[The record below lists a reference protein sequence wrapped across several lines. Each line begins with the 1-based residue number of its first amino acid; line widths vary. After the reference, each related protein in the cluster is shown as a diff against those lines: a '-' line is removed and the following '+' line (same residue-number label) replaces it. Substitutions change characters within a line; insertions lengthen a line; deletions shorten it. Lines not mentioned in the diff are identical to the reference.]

1 MSSDWAI
8 RVRGLYK
15 TYQLYDRPRDR
26 AKQWIL
32 PPLQKCLGRTSTQ
45 YYREVLAVE
54 NVSFEVK
61 KGETLGI
68 IGRNGS
74 GKSTLLQLI
83 VGILYPTSGS
93 VEINGRVAALLEL
106 GAGFHPEF
114 TGRENVFLNAALLG
128 LSQQD
133 IDAQLEDIL
142 AFADIGRYID
152 QPVKT
157 YSSGMYV
164 RLAFAVIANVGAEI
178 LVIDEA
184 LAVGDA
190 FFSQKCMRFLRSFS
204 EQGTIVFVSHDT
216 SAVLNLCERTIWLE
230 NGRVQMEGPSKAVSE
245 RYLASNCQGRTFTYQ
260 EQLANPDKSLDQEKV
275 PLHDMRLDFINRST
289 LRNDIEVFSFA
300 GDGHGFGSGEA
311 HVISARLCDHEVRR
325 QLSWVVGGESVCVAI
340 ELVARVRILSIVAGF
355 FIKDRLGQTLFGENT
370 FLATRCCPLS
380 LNAGERAVAL
390 FPFHMPILPK
400 GTYTADVAIAD
411 GTPAEYVQLQWVHDA
426 FTLES
431 HAASTS
437 TGLIGIPF
445 GRIEFHK
452 FEPSEQFL
460 ASGWRCGEAGEFKK

>member
-1 MSSDWAI
+1 MSSDWAV
-8 RVRGLYK
+8 RVNNLRKVYR
-15 TYQLYDRPRDR
+15 LYDSQGDR
-26 AKQWIL
+26 LKQCIVSPVKKWFR
-32 PPLQKCLGRTSTQ
+32 RTSVD
-45 YYREVLAVE
+45 YYHECVALN

-61 KGETLGI
+61 KGETLGV

-83 VGILYPTSGS
+83 AGTLSPTSGS
-93 VEINGRVAALLEL
+93 IEINGRVASLLEL
-106 GAGFHPEF
+106 GAGFHGEF
-114 TGRENVFLNAALLG
+114 TGRENVFLNGSLLG
-128 LSQQD
+128 MSKSQIEEHFDEILS
-133 IDAQLEDIL
+133 
-142 AFADIGRYID
+142 FADIGSYID

-164 RLAFAVIANVGAEI
+164 RLAFAVIANVDADI

-190 FFSQKCMRFLRSFS
+190 FFSQKCMRFLRGFS
-204 EQGTIVFVSHDT
+204 DRGTIVFVSHDT
-216 SAVLNLCERTIWLE
+216 SAVLNLCARTIWLE
-230 NGRVQMEGPSKAVSE
+230 KGKVQMEGPSKRVSE
-245 RYLASNCQGRTFTYQ
+245 RYLASKCQGRTFVYQ
-260 EQLANPDKSLDQEKV
+260 DQFANPDAPLVQEKM
-275 PLHDMRLDFINRST
+275 PLHDMRLDFINRSA
-289 LRNDIEVFSFA
+289 LRNDIEVFSFR
-300 GDGHGFGSGEA
+300 GEGQGFGSGEA
-311 HVISARLCDHEVRR
+311 HIISARLCDHEVK
-325 QLSWVVGGESVCVAI
+325 QELSWVVGGEPVCVAI
-340 ELVARVRILSIVAGF
+340 ELVAIVPILSIVAGF

-370 FLATRCCPLS
+370 FLATRSCPLS

-411 GTPAEYVQLQWVHDA
+411 GTPSDYVQLQWVHDA

-445 GRIEFHK
+445 GKIRLYK
-452 FEPSEQFL
+452 LQPSEQSL
-460 ASGWRCGEAGEFKK
+460 VSERGCGETR